1 MKLNKIIPFALSA
14 LLVGSVA
21 VPGMTFAKEN
31 VKTEMTSDLKAFIK
45 VEGTIEDVEK
55 NDGLTLYTLDG
66 KEEQF
71 VLAVNEETLIYD
83 NAGKKT
89 KLKIGDSVSAY
100 TDSNKPMILIF
111 PPQYTPDVVIVEKD
125 EESTAV
131 VGIFDDELVDP
142 YLKLQLNVDDSSDIS
157 SASGDPVKVD
167 DLKGNDLLVFYK
179 VTTRSIPAQTSPEKV
194 VLLDEI
200 EAVDED
206 ATVEQIIENDQ
217 YMVDGVKMVPLRLL
231 AEKLGYVVDS
241 TGVGAIVSKGA
252 PSYTITRGQ
261 KEYGYNKSL
270 MKFEVAPELLEPNKT
285 YVPVALIEEMMK

>member
-55 NDGLTLYTLDG
+55 NDGLTLYTLKG

-157 SASGDPVKVD
+157 SSSGDPVKVD

-179 VTTRSIPAQTSPEKV
+179 ETTKSIPAQTTPKKV
-194 VLLDEI
+194 VLLDKM

>member
-55 NDGLTLYTLDG
+55 NDGLTLYTLKG

>member
-285 YVPVALIEEMMK
+285 YVPVVLIEEMMK

>member
-45 VEGTIEDVEK
+45 VEGTIEGVEK

-83 NAGKKT
+83 NAGKKI

-111 PPQYTPDVVIVEKD
+111 PPQYTPDVVIVEKS

-142 YLKLQLNVDDSSDIS
+142 YLKLQLNVDDSSDVS

-231 AEKLGYVVDS
+231 AEKLGYAVDS

>member
-167 DLKGNDLLVFYK
+167 DLKGNDLLVFYQ

>member
-45 VEGTIEDVEK
+45 MEGTIEDVEK

-157 SASGDPVKVD
+157 SASGDQVKVD

-252 PSYTITRGQ
+252 PSYTINRGQ

>member
-142 YLKLQLNVDDSSDIS
+142 YLKLQLNVDVSSDIS